1 MQNLVEKIWADIG
14 FTALLVTHDVSEAVR
29 LADRIVLIE
38 DGNIAL
44 DVSVDHPRPRSLAQQ
59 ELVELEEKV
68 LNRIIHGSSHK
79 EDEVKQV
86 I

>member
-1 MQNLVEKIWADIG
+1 
-14 FTALLVTHDVSEAVR
+14 
-29 LADRIVLIE
+29 
-38 DGNIAL
+38 
-44 DVSVDHPRPRSLAQQ
+44 VSVDHPRPRSLAQQ